1 MRLRRWRKWVER
13 GLSLGLAGLACFW
26 MVTIAPHATQPPASI
41 AQSLPRSSADPQ
53 QWEREGRVFY
63 DVGQFSAAATTWQ
76 NAVRGFADRG
86 DTLGRAGSL
95 NYLSM
100 AFSELGRWE
109 EAEAAVE
116 EAIQLLG
123 DFPLDGSAM
132 GGRAIFA
139 QALNNRGRIQLALG
153 DAESALVTWREA
165 AQAYESL
172 EDDFGRLGVIVN
184 QAIALQSL
192 GLYRRSQVTLEDVN
206 QQLTDVPDSRLKA
219 SALRNLGIALQVV
232 GDLHHSQTVLE
243 QSLAIAQA
251 LNSPEDLL
259 ATSIALGN
267 TARSLQNFEEALIF
281 YRQAVRAAEGLP
293 NKAIAAQ
300 LNELNLLVELQR
312 WDTAQ
317 RKAQTLQGVISD
329 LSPSRSPVYAA
340 VHWADS
346 ALQIHRHLREENL
359 PTAVANPN
367 PQAIADILSLAVTT
381 ARQLDDP
388 KAEAYALGQLG
399 TLYEENQQ
407 WQEALTLTQQAL
419 LIADRLN
426 ASEIAWKWQVQLGRL
441 LQRQGEADG
450 AIVAYTEA
458 VHTLSRLR
466 QDLAAMNPDLQFS
479 FRDKVEPVYRELVGL
494 LLQSPTQPH
503 LIQARETME
512 ALNLA
517 ELDNFFREA
526 CLTAKSVEV
535 DRIDPKAA
543 AIYPMMIR
551 EPISDRVRLEVIGS
565 LPGQPLYHSQTLI
578 PQAEF
583 DDTIDRFRQSLSLSF
598 PQSERLK
605 LYSTIYDWLI
615 RPLET
620 ELNQQGIETLVFVL
634 DGSLR
639 NLPMSVL
646 YDGDRY
652 LIEKY
657 GVVLTPGLQL
667 LEPRP
672 LENTQLQAFLGG
684 ISKSR
689 QGFPAL
695 PEVQS
700 EIHQISQEISSQV
713 KIDREFTK
721 DSVQA
726 ALSES
731 PSSILHFASH
741 GQFSSN
747 ADDTF
752 ILTWDGRINVSELGN
767 WLGSRDETQ
776 SPAIELLVLSACQTA
791 RGDTRAGARSTL
803 ATLWSVRD
811 QSTAALMAQFY
822 RQLTLPNMTKSKAL
836 QQAQLSL
843 LHQPQYKHPFYWAPF
858 VLVGNWL

>member
-1 MRLRRWRKWVER
+1 
-13 GLSLGLAGLACFW
+13 
-26 MVTIAPHATQPPASI
+26 
-41 AQSLPRSSADPQ
+41 
-53 QWEREGRVFY
+53 
-63 DVGQFSAAATTWQ
+63 
-76 NAVRGFADRG
+76 
-86 DTLGRAGSL
+86 
-95 NYLSM
+95 
-100 AFSELGRWE
+100 
-109 EAEAAVE
+109 
-116 EAIQLLG
+116 
-123 DFPLDGSAM
+123 
-132 GGRAIFA
+132 
-139 QALNNRGRIQLALG
+139 
-153 DAESALVTWREA
+153 
-165 AQAYESL
+165 
-172 EDDFGRLGVIVN
+172 
-184 QAIALQSL
+184 
-192 GLYRRSQVTLEDVN
+192 
-206 QQLTDVPDSRLKA
+206 
-219 SALRNLGIALQVV
+219 
-232 GDLHHSQTVLE
+232 
-243 QSLAIAQA
+243 
-251 LNSPEDLL
+251 
-259 ATSIALGN
+259 
-267 TARSLQNFEEALIF
+267 
-281 YRQAVRAAEGLP
+281 
-293 NKAIAAQ
+293 
-300 LNELNLLVELQR
+300 
-312 WDTAQ
+312 
-317 RKAQTLQGVISD
+317 VISD

-791 RGDTRAGARSTL
+791 RGDTRAVLGLAGFAVKSGARSTL